1 MFIKELSIKSYKN
14 INNLKLTFN
23 KPEIKYFDD
32 MNLSIIVG
40 ENGTGKSSIL
50 QFMTQIFCPRDRY
63 QYKQTVENSKFSIEY
78 ELMGEMVEYNSNMNY
93 PLEHPEKLIVS
104 SYAVFD
110 QFASRYPSARP
121 GNIDFDAPPETSYI
135 YSGPAIARTSTLEPL
150 IYAFLQAIYLP
161 EALVKNKGSYKRLLD
176 RIGFKKVAFI
186 EIAQENKVV
195 RSEYNRMYGLAKD
208 DSVPELDLLIDSLK
222 TMKIDARTLNKD
234 MKLDSLKA
242 GLNYIVT
249 PEMLKLHLEE
259 LLRKII
265 YQVMHI
271 GIKNI
276 WLESND
282 GKYVRLTDLSSG
294 ELTMLYRFLPLITN
308 IDENSVVFIDEPET
322 HLHPV
327 WIQKFVEYLA
337 ELFSE
342 YKTHF
347 ILATHSPLIVSDVP
361 MECIVGLKKNENQI
375 LQYEPKDR
383 TLGGSSNNILRDVFS
398 LKTTSGVFSS
408 KQISELEKL
417 LASNHTDRIEDARI
431 MFDDLSTTAKK
442 FEIYKKYRNILGD

>member
-1 MFIKELSIKSYKN
+1 MFIKELSINSYKN
-14 INNLKLTFN
+14 INNLKLNFN
-23 KPEIKYFDD
+23 KPVINYFDE
-32 MNLSIIVG
+32 MNLSVLVG

-50 QFMTQIFCPRDRY
+50 QFMTQVFCPRARY
-63 QYKQTVENSKFSIEY
+63 QYRQTVENSKFSIEY
-78 ELMGEMVEYNSNMNY
+78 ELMGELIEFNSNTDY

-110 QFASRYPSARP
+110 QFASRYPSASP
-121 GNIDFDAPPETSYI
+121 GNIYFDAPPETTYI

-150 IYAFLQAIYLP
+150 IYAILQAIYLP
-161 EALVKNKGSYKRLLD
+161 EAMVKNKGSYRRLLD

-195 RSEYNRMYGLAKD
+195 RSEYNRMHGLAKE

-242 GLNYIVT
+242 SLNYIVT
-249 PEMLKLHLEE
+249 PEMLKFHLEDI
-259 LLRKII
+259 LRKII

-308 IDENSVVFIDEPET
+308 IDDNSVVFIDEPET

-361 MECIVGLKKNENQI
+361 MECIVGLQKNKNHI
-375 LQYEPKDR
+375 FQYEPKDR
-383 TLGGSSNNILRDVFS
+383 TLGGSSNDILRDVF
-398 LKTTSGVFSS
+398 G
-408 KQISELEKL
+408 LEKNSGEFSLNQILAIKKL
-417 LASNHTDRIEDARI
+417 LESNDFEKIESARI

-442 FEIYKKYRNILGD
+442 FEIYKKFRDILGG